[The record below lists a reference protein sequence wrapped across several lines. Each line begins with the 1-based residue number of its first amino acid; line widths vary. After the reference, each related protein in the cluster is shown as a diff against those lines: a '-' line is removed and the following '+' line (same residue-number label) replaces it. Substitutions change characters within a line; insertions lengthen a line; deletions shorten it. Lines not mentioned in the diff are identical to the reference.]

1 MDDRDEFLNLFL
13 QHQADLRAF
22 IGAVLRDRA
31 ARDDLLQ
38 ETALV
43 LWKEFERYDRSRPFG
58 AWARGIAAKKLLQR
72 LDRGEPRSAS
82 LPEAA
87 VPAILAAFDR
97 TGGPD
102 DARRDALQACLDRLA
117 ERSRRLLTLRYE
129 QGYSVAQLAQEL
141 GRSTEA
147 VYKALARIRLKL
159 RECIDQRL
167 RAAGE
172 S

>member
-1 MDDRDEFLNLFL
+1 LDAHDEFLTLFL
-13 QHQADLRAF
+13 QHQSDLRAF

-72 LDRGEPRSAS
+72 LDRGGPPAAS
-82 LPEAA
+82 LPDAA

-97 TGGPD
+97 SEGPA
-102 DARRDALQACLDRLA
+102 DARRDALQSCLEGLA
-117 ERSRRLLTLRYE
+117 ERSRRLLVLRYE
-129 QGYSVAQLAQEL
+129 QGYTVARLAKEL

-147 VYKALARIRLKL
+147 IYKALARIRLKL
-159 RECIDQRL
+159 RECIDRRL

-172 S
+172 L

>member
-1 MDDRDEFLNLFL
+1 MDTHDQFLKLFL
-13 QHQADLRAF
+13 QHQSDLRAF
-22 IGAVLRDRA
+22 IGAVVRNRA
-31 ARDDLLQ
+31 VRDDLLQ

-58 AWARGIAAKKLLQR
+58 AWARGIATKKLLQR
-72 LDRGEPRSAS
+72 LDRGEPRAAS

-97 TGGPD
+97 SEGPAE
-102 DARRDALQACLDRLA
+102 ARRDALQSCLDEIT
-117 ERSRRLLTLRYE
+117 ERSRRLVKLRYE
-129 QGYSVAQLAQEL
+129 QGYAVARLAQET

-147 VYKALARIRLKL
+147 IYKALARIRNTL
-159 RECIDQRL
+159 RECIDRRL

-172 S
+172 A